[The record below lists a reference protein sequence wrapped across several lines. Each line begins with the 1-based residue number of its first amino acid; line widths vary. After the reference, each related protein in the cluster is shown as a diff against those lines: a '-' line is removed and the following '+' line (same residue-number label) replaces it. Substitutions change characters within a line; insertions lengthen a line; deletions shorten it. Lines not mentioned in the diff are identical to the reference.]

1 VDSAAAMGYG
11 ATRTAERVAAAL
23 GQLGSAPIEFPA
35 ARDIPHGGVLL
46 AVPALLA
53 MGLLRHSQE
62 FYALPSG
69 YYALSSILLL
79 LAMMALARVK
89 SVEQLRYQTPGEWG
103 NVLGLDR
110 IPEVRTLRAK
120 LEILCQKAGVAA
132 QWNTELFKEWIGL
145 LAEAEP
151 MFYVDGHVRVY
162 HGEMAQLPRH
172 YVARQKLYLRAT
184 VDYWVNA
191 MHGEPFFYVNQ
202 EIDHGL
208 VQALEND
215 LAPWLEAHAPV
226 SADYQRRMDADPLLP
241 RFTVVFDREG
251 YSPDLFV
258 ELQKRRIAVLSYHRY
273 PGEDWREEEFE
284 EQSVT
289 LANGETVKLKLA
301 ERGTRLPNKLWIREV
316 RKLAENGGQVSLIST
331 HLRLDAR
338 ALAASLFARWA
349 QENFFRYMRQN
360 YAIDTL
366 VERGDEAISDTE
378 VTVNPAWRTLDHE
391 VRKQNAALTKER
403 ARFAGVGLTEP
414 LSEAEV
420 IHYQLG
426 QARQQEKVEGLQ
438 QQLDQLKLKRKA
450 TAHHIPV
457 KDLPEKDR
465 FTRLLSERKHF
476 IDTIKMICYRAE
488 NSMMSIIR
496 EKMGR
501 ADDAHSLLR
510 QIYNSEIDLVSDL
523 QANTLTVRLHHLTQA
538 AHDDVA
544 RHLCDQLNETET
556 LFPDTQLKL
565 LFKVGSV

>member
-1 VDSAAAMGYG
+1 
-11 ATRTAERVAAAL
+11 
-23 GQLGSAPIEFPA
+23 
-35 ARDIPHGGVLL
+35 
-46 AVPALLA
+46 
-53 MGLLRHSQE
+53 
-62 FYALPSG
+62 
-69 YYALSSILLL
+69 
-79 LAMMALARVK
+79 
-89 SVEQLRYQTPGEWG
+89 
-103 NVLGLDR
+103 
-110 IPEVRTLRAK
+110 
-120 LEILCQKAGVAA
+120 
-132 QWNTELFKEWIGL
+132 
-145 LAEAEP
+145 
-151 MFYVDGHVRVY
+151 
-162 HGEMAQLPRH
+162 
-172 YVARQKLYLRAT
+172 
-184 VDYWVNA
+184 
-191 MHGEPFFYVNQ
+191 MHGEAFFYVNQ

-289 LANGETVKLKLA
+289 LANGETLKLKLA

-316 RKLAENGGQVSLIST
+316 RKLAENGEQVSLIST

-523 QANTLTVRLHHLTQA
+523 QANTLTVGYTIS
-538 AHDDVA
+538 
-544 RHLCDQLNETET
+544 
-556 LFPDTQLKL
+556 LKL
-565 LFKVGSV
+565 PTTMSLVTFVINSMKPRPSSPIPNSSYCSKLAQCDSLRSGRQSLDAARTSASHECVRHDSNATRCRCSGSVESAACARRVQ